1 MFGTIRKHQTWLWVI
16 IIIVVVIAFV
26 IYFNPSTRQGQGG
39 PMRSENFGTIAGE
52 TITRDKFADANRE
65 VYLMFFT
72 RYGDWPDK
80 EAQRTGF
87 NEVRETFYRLLLLKK
102 ARELNIHVS
111 DTVVAQLAREILR
124 AFEQAGA
131 GTLAE
136 FEQRILAP
144 RGMQRKDFERFVR
157 NEVAIQE
164 LASLIGGSGR
174 LVTPEEA
181 RETYA
186 REYEELST
194 QMVVLSATNYLP
206 AISVSAESVAQFYT
220 NQMPRYR
227 LPERVQV
234 SVVAFPASN
243 HLAAAEAELSATNLN
258 EIVEANLQRL
268 GTNYVRI
275 APTLDAAK
283 TKIREQIIH
292 RDALNK
298 ARRAAYD
305 FATVLFDQEPL
316 QAGNLRALA
325 QARELPVQALA
336 PFDRERGPLDLDV
349 GLNFVQAAF
358 KLSADTPFSSPVVEE
373 DAVYILAL
381 DRRVPSEV
389 PPFESVRD
397 RVTADWRYEQAV
409 QQARQAG
416 QAFQATLT
424 NGLAAGKS
432 FTELCTAAK
441 LKPVFL
447 PPVSLATRSV
457 AEIER
462 DLPLSQFK
470 QVAFNTPVGQAS
482 DLIFTRHGGVIIQV
496 QSRLPLDEAKM
507 KTDLPAFTATLR
519 QIRQND
525 AFNEWF
531 RKQAEE
537 GLRTTALAQ
546 MQAAEGPGGAAPQ

>member
-258 EIVEANLQRL
+258 EIVEA
-268 GTNYVRI
+268 TCSVW
-275 APTLDAAK
+275 APITCASPRRWTPPRRRFA
-283 TKIREQIIH
+283 
-292 RDALNK
+292 NK
-298 ARRAAYD
+298 SSITTRSTRRAARLMILLPSCSIRNRSKPGICVPWPRRENCPCKLWRRLI
-305 FATVLFDQEPL
+305 AS
-316 QAGNLRALA
+316 G
-325 QARELPVQALA
+325 ARWIWTWA
-336 PFDRERGPLDLDV
+336 
-349 GLNFVQAAF
+349 
-358 KLSADTPFSSPVVEE
+358 
-373 DAVYILAL
+373 
-381 DRRVPSEV
+381 
-389 PPFESVRD
+389 
-397 RVTADWRYEQAV
+397 
-409 QQARQAG
+409 
-416 QAFQATLT
+416 
-424 NGLAAGKS
+424 
-432 FTELCTAAK
+432 
-441 LKPVFL
+441 
-447 PPVSLATRSV
+447 
-457 AEIER
+457 
-462 DLPLSQFK
+462 
-470 QVAFNTPVGQAS
+470 
-482 DLIFTRHGGVIIQV
+482 
-496 QSRLPLDEAKM
+496 
-507 KTDLPAFTATLR
+507 
-519 QIRQND
+519 
-525 AFNEWF
+525 
-531 RKQAEE
+531 
-537 GLRTTALAQ
+537 
-546 MQAAEGPGGAAPQ
+546 

>member
-1 MFGTIRKHQTWLWVI
+1 M
-16 IIIVVVIAFV
+16 
-26 IYFNPSTRQGQGG
+26 
-39 PMRSENFGTIAGE
+39 
-52 TITRDKFADANRE
+52 
-65 VYLMFFT
+65 
-72 RYGDWPDK
+72 
-80 EAQRTGF
+80 
-87 NEVRETFYRLLLLKK
+87 
-102 ARELNIHVS
+102 
-111 DTVVAQLAREILR
+111 AQLAREILR

-131 GTLAE
+131 GHWRNLSSEFWRADAAE
-136 FEQRILAP
+136 GFRAVRPQRG
-144 RGMQRKDFERFVR
+144 RHSGTGVVDR
-157 NEVAIQE
+157 
-164 LASLIGGSGR
+164 GSGR

-194 QMVVLSATNYLP
+194 QMVVLSATDYLP

-336 PFDRERGPLDLDV
+336 PFDRER
-349 GLNFVQAAF
+349 
-358 KLSADTPFSSPVVEE
+358 
-373 DAVYILAL
+373 
-381 DRRVPSEV
+381 
-389 PPFESVRD
+389 
-397 RVTADWRYEQAV
+397 
-409 QQARQAG
+409 ARWIWTWA
-416 QAFQATLT
+416 
-424 NGLAAGKS
+424 
-432 FTELCTAAK
+432 
-441 LKPVFL
+441 
-447 PPVSLATRSV
+447 
-457 AEIER
+457 
-462 DLPLSQFK
+462 
-470 QVAFNTPVGQAS
+470 
-482 DLIFTRHGGVIIQV
+482 
-496 QSRLPLDEAKM
+496 
-507 KTDLPAFTATLR
+507 
-519 QIRQND
+519 
-525 AFNEWF
+525 
-531 RKQAEE
+531 
-537 GLRTTALAQ
+537 
-546 MQAAEGPGGAAPQ
+546 